1 MTIIEATQK
10 TPIVYEDINSKESAS
25 VSDQRTKRKNKRKKK
40 RKQASVVNTMSEKAN
55 ESVPGQ
61 SNESIPSQV
70 ERKQPASSNENNVP
84 AKKNHDTT
92 LSLDETKSENTPAK
106 NSSSNDKASAQKS
119 NKTAKTKHR
128 TIVCGDSMVKNVDS
142 WKLKPKCHKN
152 EEIVI
157 KSFPGATVKDMRSYI
172 EPSVDRKP
180 DTIILHCGTND
191 LRFKDK
197 TEVQIS
203 GEIIEVAKLIQSN
216 EIDVIVSG
224 LIARGDEL
232 EDKRKKTNYIL
243 RDMCF
248 EESITYTDHPNIDA
262 SNHLNRSKL
271 HLNRHGDSI
280 LTANILKA
288 SRL

>member
-1 MTIIEATQK
+1 MEQ
-10 TPIVYEDINSKESAS
+10 
-25 VSDQRTKRKNKRKKK
+25 
-40 RKQASVVNTMSEKAN
+40 
-55 ESVPGQ
+55 
-61 SNESIPSQV
+61 
-70 ERKQPASSNENNVP
+70 KQPASSNENNVP

-106 NSSSNDKASAQKS
+106 NPSGNDKASEQKS
-119 NKTAKTKHR
+119 NKTAKPKHR

-157 KSFPGATVKDMRSYI
+157 KSFPGATVKDMQSYI

-216 EIDVIVSG
+216 EIDVKMKFGG
-224 LIARGDEL
+224 LRVQPPE
-232 EDKRKKTNYIL
+232 NFL
-243 RDMCF
+243 RATPIFLSETPIFSQKSSSLHHICF
-248 EESITYTDHPNIDA
+248 CFCVHF
-262 SNHLNRSKL
+262 SNRNLWNEGAIHNKC
-271 HLNRHGDSI
+271 
-280 LTANILKA
+280 
-288 SRL
+288 